1 MVTQKQYEFVKE
13 HFEAENQ
20 REDLLTRKA
29 QIFLSINSFVI
40 TAMLFKVKDLVSVVK
55 DIKCD
60 LILVPL
66 ILSFIFILISCIFIF
81 ETLKIR
87 SYELPTNEDT
97 LIDEFDNNIS
107 NDDFIDNRTADYLVA
122 TRRNKS
128 VNDLKA
134 DRLKY
139 SLLFIILGYVTSF
152 TFITFLVI

>member
-139 SLLFIILGYVTSF
+139 SLLFIISGYVTSF